1 MILLQLAAPLGAL
14 ATETANVPVVYVTY
28 ADANGQ
34 TGTAMGQMATGEDG
48 VSYYWAQTTDSP
60 VWPLQITVGVAD
72 GSPYYY
78 NVSYFWWNADQT
90 APVSQQDATAADV
103 TQGRRAGGV
112 LPQRG
117 KRLTTP
123 APAMCICP
131 PSRFRRPRR

>member
-1 MILLQLAAPLGAL
+1 MFGTQSYGRKGLALLTSLLMILLQLAAPLGAL

-28 ADANGQ
+28 AERQRPDRHRHGADGDGGGRGLLLLGADHGQ
-34 TGTAMGQMATGEDG
+34 
-48 VSYYWAQTTDSP
+48 P

-103 TQGRRAGGV
+103 TPGRRAGGV

-117 KRLTTP
+117 KD
-123 APAMCICP
+123 
-131 PSRFRRPRR
+131 